1 MTLCCNIKEYN
12 YFFLT
17 FFYKKY
23 FNNNLCDLGQIN
35 KGTDHDFWY
44 KPKVNIDYH
53 LKHKFILC
61 IEGNDVASNLKWVM
75 SSNSVAVMPKPK
87 YESWFMEGKLI
98 ADYHYI
104 QIKDDYSDME
114 EKINFYIKNSDKLK
128 IISKNANEYISQFKN
143 KESEKIISILDEYIK
158 PAVSSDGGNI
168 LFDSYDKDKKVVKVI
183 LQGACSGCPSSTVTL
198 KNGIENMLKEML
210 SDKVNSV
217 EAING

>member
-1 MTLCCNIKEYN
+1 MEFSPQTINILFGRAAVHQN
-12 YFFLT
+12 HRID
-17 FFYKKY
+17 FYKKY

-98 ADYHYI
+98 PDYHYI

-114 EKINFYIKNSDKLK
+114 EKINYYIKNTDKLK

-143 KESEKIISILDEYIK
+143 KESEKIISILVMEK
-158 PAVSSDGGNI
+158 FFSLTNQKKSS
-168 LFDSYDKDKKVVKVI
+168 
-183 LQGACSGCPSSTVTL
+183 
-198 KNGIENMLKEML
+198 
-210 SDKVNSV
+210 
-217 EAING
+217 INFFS